1 MSSIKTYEDLELEKV
16 RLTAL
21 LKNHEEA
28 IRYDMA
34 GVREGLKPMNNAV
47 KFINKM
53 ATRDNTTPVMNFG
66 LEMGI
71 DILVRRFILRRAGW
85 FTRIV
90 VPYLVK
96 NYSSH
101 IIGEE
106 KREALLAKIRGF
118 FNKMR
123 PKPHDE
129 DEATVYSEFAKEH
142 GAPAAEAAAREDA
155 AREAQNP
162 PPYGAQPSA
171 TI

>member
-34 GVREGLKPMNNAV
+34 GVREGLKPVNNAV

-85 FTRIV
+85 VTKIV

-106 KREALLAKIRGF
+106 KREALLAKMRGF
-118 FNKMR
+118 FNKLR
-123 PKPHDE
+123 PKPQEE
-129 DEATVYSEFAKEH
+129 DEATTYSRYAQERA
-142 GAPAAEAAAREDA
+142 AAAEGAEDT
-155 AREAQNP
+155 NYTP
-162 PPYGAQPSA
+162 PPYTGPGGTQPSA
-171 TI
+171 AF